1 MSCSCSSTKPT
12 SQKAVIKE
20 IRKRWNRQHYSERN
34 PDKRQVN
41 VMLPHSLINQI
52 EEIARKR
59 GHKQREK
66 IENLLRKGIEST
78 NLTAT
83 PRKD

>member
-1 MSCSCSSTKPT
+1 
-12 SQKAVIKE
+12 
-20 IRKRWNRQHYSERN
+20 
-34 PDKRQVN
+34 
-41 VMLPHSLINQI
+41 MLPHSLINQI
-52 EEIARKR
+52 EEISRKR